1 MSELGTVDPPGA
13 APAAEARAATR
24 SEPVVGESDAN
35 AEPVASEPSASP
47 PPWPARWLARVREHA
62 WTAAKRTFWVVLGAT
77 LLSLAV
83 LSRLRDKMHDELGP
97 LGARVVEWA
106 EMARAFEAG
115 PGSSDDAERI
125 LVLNGQQLEIVT
137 ASVDDSMQTV
147 LAELSATCRAGSGDT
162 RISGDEGYFFCIED
176 LGTLQWP
183 ERFSRFSETHD
194 VADLG
199 PMRYAYVSTQSDGE
213 GSILVT
219 MRPVGSFVLDHLV
232 PDVQRDVAGAD
243 PQNVPRPEGTRRV
256 LSAEERG
263 QPYGVTMFG
272 DPTRTR
278 DELLA
283 HYRTLVDPE
292 RFTLLDLEAAAERI
306 GEEFDEPL
314 LYYLDQQTPGGFV
327 VLHFEEPR
335 ESSSPFKSYVT
346 VMEAR

>member
-1 MSELGTVDPPGA
+1 
-13 APAAEARAATR
+13 
-24 SEPVVGESDAN
+24 
-35 AEPVASEPSASP
+35 
-47 PPWPARWLARVREHA
+47 
-62 WTAAKRTFWVVLGAT
+62 
-77 LLSLAV
+77 
-83 LSRLRDKMHDELGP
+83 MHDELGP

-106 EMARAFEAG
+106 QMARAFDAG
-115 PGSSDDAERI
+115 PGSTDDTERV

-147 LAELSATCRAGSGDT
+147 LAELNETCRAGSGDT
-162 RISGDEGYFFCIED
+162 RVVGDDGYFFCLEE

-232 PDVQRDVAGAD
+232 PDVQRDVAGTD

-272 DPTRTR
+272 DPNRTR

>member
-1 MSELGTVDPPGA
+1 VRVSELGTVDAASAPTPAAGPAKA
-13 APAAEARAATR
+13 APTGGSSPSTARSPKPDDTSLPLGQRLRARA
-24 SEPVVGESDAN
+24 
-35 AEPVASEPSASP
+35 
-47 PPWPARWLARVREHA
+47 WI
-62 WTAAKRTFWVVLGAT
+62 AAKRTFWVVVGAT

-106 EMARAFEAG
+106 QMARAFDAG
-115 PGSSDDAERI
+115 PGSTDDTERI

-137 ASVDDSMQTV
+137 ASVDDSMETV
-147 LAELSATCRAGSGDT
+147 LAELNETCRAGSGDT
-162 RISGDEGYFFCIED
+162 RVVGDDGYFFCLEE

-232 PDVQRDVAGAD
+232 PDVQRDVAGTD

-272 DPTRTR
+272 DPNRTR

-306 GEEFDEPL
+306 GEEYDEPL